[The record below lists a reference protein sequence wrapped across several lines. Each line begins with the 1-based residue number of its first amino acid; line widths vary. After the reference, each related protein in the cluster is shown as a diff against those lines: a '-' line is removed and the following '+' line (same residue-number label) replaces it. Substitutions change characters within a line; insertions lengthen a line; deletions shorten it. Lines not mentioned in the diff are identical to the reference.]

1 MCSWDIIIITV
12 GSTRVS
18 AVDDDYDMFFH
29 NPGMAGLVSQ
39 AYPFVLKS
47 NAITI
52 GMWVRLTN
60 SELSGT
66 VFFTLY
72 GLRWVEIVSQLHSRE
87 IVILLV
93 LIVHVIGYVYVSWNN
108 VNIHV
113 MPLIIDDHV
122 ISS

>member
-1 MCSWDIIIITV
+1 M
-12 GSTRVS
+12 
-18 AVDDDYDMFFH
+18 
-29 NPGMAGLVSQ
+29 
-39 AYPFVLKS
+39 
-47 NAITI
+47 
-52 GMWVRLTN
+52 
-60 SELSGT
+60 
-66 VFFTLY
+66 
-72 GLRWVEIVSQLHSRE
+72 EIVSQLHSRE

>member
-1 MCSWDIIIITV
+1 
-12 GSTRVS
+12 
-18 AVDDDYDMFFH
+18 MFFH

-72 GLRWVEIVSQLHSRE
+72 GLR
-87 IVILLV
+87 
-93 LIVHVIGYVYVSWNN
+93 
-108 VNIHV
+108 
-113 MPLIIDDHV
+113 
-122 ISS
+122 

>member
-1 MCSWDIIIITV
+1 MGIIIIVV
-12 GSTRVS
+12 GSTLVS

-52 GMWVRLTN
+52 GMWVRLAST
-60 SELSGT
+60 ELSGT

-72 GLRWVEIVSQLHSRE
+72 GLR
-87 IVILLV
+87 
-93 LIVHVIGYVYVSWNN
+93 
-108 VNIHV
+108 
-113 MPLIIDDHV
+113 
-122 ISS
+122 